1 MNWLQSESR
10 SFYLKTGSFI
20 LIKFIVVRK
29 ELELSK
35 KLKKLFQF
43 YAVIIDAIGYV
54 QQSKEEIE
62 ILLIFSQI
70 VMNKEV

>member
-1 MNWLQSESR
+1 MKAG